1 MNLQQRETQMYQAWQ
16 VGDDF
21 RQWCKEGRPLRFGQW
36 FMNRHNI
43 TGHSEIF
50 YETDYK
56 KAQELIL
63 KLTF

>member
-1 MNLQQRETQMYQAWQ
+1 MNTETRLYEAWQ

-50 YETDYK
+50 H
-56 KAQELIL
+56 
-63 KLTF
+63 